1 MRLILYRALW
11 SEGENTSQLP
21 WVACDVACSLSM
33 VADVYEFELL
43 GKIPGVSGLRAFLF
57 EGSQGLAK
65 VPDVCPGKRLCLGM
79 DGDCL
84 RRACCMEERS
94 GVCSCSV
101 IGCPK
106 ASLQTFVFDDL
117 ASSTTGNGARSC
129 IISRCL
135 SVCP

>member
-1 MRLILYRALW
+1 
-11 SEGENTSQLP
+11 
-21 WVACDVACSLSM
+21 
-33 VADVYEFELL
+33 
-43 GKIPGVSGLRAFLF
+43 
-57 EGSQGLAK
+57 
-65 VPDVCPGKRLCLGM
+65 
-79 DGDCL
+79 
-84 RRACCMEERS
+84 MEERS

-135 SVCP
+135 SVPVGCGQCSSFPTVSSTSRRVEEYYSKGLVPCWQLRVTVIVRKPT